1 MSKNIVAMFPYPSL
15 YFSSFR
21 CCVSI
26 RNAPDITGNCVR
38 EHSAIFRSAIRTEC
52 TLSHVAPG
60 NKILQRIAH
69 ALLTTTLAKPSF
81 CTLHPSKSVVSL
93 MDRLYRHYACTVQNW
108 ASLNRDCRESYVSE
122 TTGCTMIKR
131 YPRFL
136 VRLFLSLPAEWKT
149 VKSN

>member
-1 MSKNIVAMFPYPSL
+1 MSKNIVAMFPFPSL

-52 TLSHVAPG
+52 TLSHVAPTG

-69 ALLTTTLAKPSF
+69 ALLTTTLAKSSF
-81 CTLHPSKSVVSL
+81 CILHPSKSVVSL
-93 MDRLYRHYACTVQNW
+93 MERLYRHYACTVQNW

-122 TTGCTMIKR
+122 TTGCTMVKR

-136 VRLFLSLPAEWKT
+136 VNFFRVYPQNGKQ
-149 VKSN
+149 